1 VLIIYLS
8 TQSKTRQVSEQE
20 HPMLLLDAGMTQHDP
35 GNQSY
40 DDMMVLLLTP
50 ILEHSHSHQG
60 KKAGYSSSLINHHKA
75 K

>member
-1 VLIIYLS
+1 
-8 TQSKTRQVSEQE
+8 
-20 HPMLLLDAGMTQHDP
+20 MLLLDAGMTQHDP